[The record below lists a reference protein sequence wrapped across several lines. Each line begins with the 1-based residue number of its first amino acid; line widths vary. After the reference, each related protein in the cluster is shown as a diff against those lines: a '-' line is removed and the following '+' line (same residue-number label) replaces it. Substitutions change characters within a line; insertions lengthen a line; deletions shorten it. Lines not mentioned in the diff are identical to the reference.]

1 VFRALPWVRS
11 LAALALPAAL
21 SAQTTSVVTGTVRD
35 AGTNQPIVGAAVTVV
50 GTSLGTLTNDRGV
63 YRIERVRT
71 GAATISAQ
79 YLGYQRLTRAIT
91 VAGAGSTLTQDFALA
106 RVALQLDATVIT
118 GLPTQTTAREQGAAR
133 GLVSAETFA
142 QRPTAPIDQTVQGR
156 VPGVEV
162 FSTDGSP
169 GGGLRFRIRG
179 PNSINGSP
187 EPLVIIDGV
196 IAHNG
201 NRNGQTGQ
209 TQVPG
214 FGVNDGSQA
223 FQGLNPEDIAS
234 MEILKGAAAAALY
247 GSRASNG
254 AIVIKTKTGRAG
266 QTAFTG
272 SIATGTQELTRG
284 PENIKMDWS
293 PTEIQQW
300 ADLVNPGRFVTAR
313 YTAAQIQ
320 QFGQNPRRNWLVDD
334 PFRSAQFVRYSLGAS
349 GGNQGLTYSV
359 SGSDASTEGI
369 MRGTGF
375 RAQNFKLGLDIVPN
389 DKLLINVT
397 TNISRTTRDQ
407 LSASGSPL
415 NPLDWY
421 GGSIAMPFMADP
433 RVDFRAP
440 TVFPT
445 QAFGVNYDAL
455 WNVRRKSDNQRF
467 LVGTTATYNVTS
479 NLNVTATA
487 GVDYSNEDGR
497 NIFPFAWNTFINPN
511 GRLDVDKVGIFQ
523 GNLNLGVNHALT
535 VGSDWTFKTT
545 AGSQFEERRRQ
556 YNSIRLQDLS
566 IPTAADDRANNY
578 VTRADQRD
586 VFADQRTLG
595 LYVNETVG
603 FRDKLFVGAGV
614 RADRGSAFRQQT
626 FMYPRG
632 SVSYVVNKDLR
643 VRAAVGTA
651 GTQPVPYQVTP
662 LWAADPRGYGGGAV
676 VRALTPGNADL
687 RPERQIE
694 TEGGFDWS
702 LKGGRIVLEGSYY
715 NKSITDLLLS
725 SPVNPAITGN
735 GLALNLLNVGS
746 MYNRGLELGLTT
758 KNLVRSRFE
767 WTTVT
772 SLTTLDNKVTSLLV
786 DNITDNSVAGVGA
799 SSGFAGVPRVRT
811 GYPLSGFWGFTT
823 TSPTVEQYLGSPLP
837 KLEASL
843 VNDFVFFKDLSLS
856 VLFNGK
862 FGHKRF
868 SWVDRTLSN
877 ANWRL
882 HKERWNLPTADLNA
896 GNTQMDLWV
905 GDADFVRLRNVVLTY
920 QVPTRFTRNLGARSL
935 QLQLSGNNLGVW
947 TKYRGGYDPENET
960 SGFNES
966 GNWVRG
972 IDFWQS
978 GPPRTFSFAL
988 NIGM

>member
-1 VFRALPWVRS
+1 MFRNRM
-11 LAALALPAAL
+11 LAALVGTLLPLALQ
-21 SAQTTSVVTGTVRD
+21 AQTAIVTGTVRD
-35 AGTNQPIVGAAVTVV
+35 AASNQPIVGAAVSIS
-50 GTSLGTLTNDRGV
+50 GTSLGALTNARGV
-63 YRIERVRT
+63 YRIERVRP
-71 GAATISAQ
+71 GPATLIAQ
-79 YLGYQRLTRAIT
+79 LLGYQRQTRAVTAALGEPIT
-91 VAGAGSTLTQDFALA
+91 ADFGMT
-106 RVALQLDATVIT
+106 RVALLLDANVIT

-133 GLVSAETFA
+133 GVVSAETFA

-162 FSTDGSP
+162 FSTDGAP

-196 IAHNG
+196 IVHNG
-201 NRNGQTGQ
+201 NRNGQAGQ

-234 MEILKGAAAAALY
+234 LEILKGAAAAALY

-254 AIVIKTKTGRAG
+254 AIVIRTKTGRAG
-266 QTAFTG
+266 QNLFTG
-272 SIATGTQELTRG
+272 SYASGTQQLTRG
-284 PENIKMDWS
+284 PDNIKLDWT

-300 ADLVNPGRFVTAR
+300 ADLVNPARFVTAR
-313 YTAAQIQ
+313 YTPTQIT
-320 QFGQNPRRNWLVDD
+320 QFGQNPIRNWLVDD
-334 PFRSAQFVRYSLGAS
+334 PFRNAQFQRYSIGAS
-349 GGNQGLTYSV
+349 GGSQGLTYSV
-359 SGSDASTEGI
+359 TGSDVSTQGI
-369 MRGTGF
+369 MRGTDF
-375 RAQNFKLGLDIVPN
+375 RAQNFKLGLDIVPT
-389 DKLLINVT
+389 DKLLLNVT
-397 TNISRTTRDQ
+397 TNISRTSRNQ

-421 GGSIAMPFMADP
+421 GGSISMPFMKDP

-455 WNVRRKSDNQRF
+455 WNVRRRSESQRI
-467 LVGTTATYNVTS
+467 LVGSTATYNVTS
-479 NLNVTATA
+479 TLNVVATA
-487 GVDYSNEDGR
+487 GADYSSEDGR
-497 NIFPFAWNTFINPN
+497 NIFPFAWNTFINPA
-511 GRLDVDKVGIFQ
+511 GRLDVDRVGIFQ
-523 GNLNLGVNHALT
+523 GNVNLGINHAASWGT
-535 VGSDWTFKTT
+535 DWTFKSTV
-545 AGSQFEERRRQ
+545 GSQFEERRRQ

-595 LYVNETVG
+595 LYANETVG
-603 FRDKLFVGAGV
+603 YKDKLFVGVGV
-614 RADRGSAFRQQT
+614 RADRGSAFKQQT
-626 FMYPRG
+626 FTYPRG
-632 SVSYVVNKDLR
+632 SISYVVNKDLR
-643 VRAAVGTA
+643 LRAAIGTA

-662 LWAADPRGYGGGAV
+662 LWAADPRGYGGGSV
-676 VRALTPGNADL
+676 VRALTPGNSDL
-687 RPERQIE
+687 RPERQREI
-694 TEGGFDWS
+694 EGGVDYS
-702 LKGGRIVLEGSYY
+702 TLGGRVVLEGSYY
-715 NKSITDLLLS
+715 NKSITDLLLTT
-725 SPVNPAITGN
+725 PVNPATTGN

-746 MYNRGLELGLTT
+746 MYNRGVEIGLTT
-758 KNLVRSRFE
+758 KNVVRSNFE

-772 SLTTLDNKVTSLLV
+772 SLTTLNNKVTDLLV

-799 SSGFAGVPRVRT
+799 SSSFAGVPRVRK
-811 GYPLSGFWGFTT
+811 GYPLGGFWGFTRA
-823 TSPTVEQYLGSPLP
+823 SPTTEQFLGSPLP

-843 VNDFVFFKDLSLS
+843 VNDFVLFKDLSLS
-856 VLFNGK
+856 VLLNGK
-862 FGHKRF
+862 FGHQRF

-882 HKERWNLPTADLNA
+882 HKDRWNLPAADLNA
-896 GNTQMDLWV
+896 GNTLMDLWV
-905 GDADFVRLRNVVLTY
+905 APADFVRLRNVVLTY
-920 QVPTRFTRNLGARSL
+920 QVPTRLTKSLRTRSL
-935 QLQLSGNNLGVW
+935 QLQLSGNNLAVW
-947 TKYRGGYDPENET
+947 TGYKGGYDPENET